1 MNGRERDEAGRQR
14 GAPPSPMVM
23 AQTWSDLL
31 FAHWP
36 VPFERLRALVPEP
49 LVLEEF
55 DGSAWVGVV
64 PFRITGL
71 RPRGVPA
78 RLGLDFPE
86 LNVRTYVSVGGR
98 PGVYFFSLDA
108 GSQLAVWGAR
118 TFFRLPYH
126 HAEMDVS
133 IEGEW
138 VRYRSRRLASR
149 RGAGEFRARY
159 RPAGDAFTAA
169 PGTLEHFLTERYC
182 LYAVLGG
189 GRVLRVDIDH
199 VPWPLQRAEAEIETN
214 TMAAA
219 SGIALPDRPP
229 LLHFSRRLDVVNG
242 LPVRVGSGPAA
253 SSPRARYG

>member
-1 MNGRERDEAGRQR
+1 
-14 GAPPSPMVM
+14 MVM
-23 AQTWSDLL
+23 AQTWTDLL

-36 VPFERLRALVPEP
+36 IPFERLRALVPEP

-78 RLGLDFPE
+78 PLGLDFPE
-86 LNVRTYVSVGGR
+86 LNVRTYVRMGDR
-98 PGVYFFSLDA
+98 PGVWFFSLDA
-108 GSQLAVWGAR
+108 GSRLAVWGAR

-126 HAEMDVS
+126 HAEMDVRV
-133 IEGEW
+133 EDEW
-138 VRYRSRRLASR
+138 VRYRSRRPASR
-149 RGAGEFRARY
+149 REAGAEFRARY
-159 RPAGDAFTAA
+159 RPAGEAFTAA
-169 PGTLEHFLTERYC
+169 PGTLEYFLTERYC
-182 LYAVLGG
+182 LYTVLRG
-189 GRVLRVDIDH
+189 GRVLRVDIGH
-199 VPWPLQRAEAEIETN
+199 APWPLQPAEAEIEAN

-219 SGIALPDRPP
+219 SGIALPDRAP

-253 SSPRARYG
+253 LRRGAHHG